1 MTIALGSCRR
11 FGGPALLC
19 ALLVASACGGR
30 ASEAERRAAR
40 GEFPQ
45 QEAQGNPG
53 SQALAAAAPSEA
65 GVASDSGTGAGAV
78 GAATGTGAGV
88 LTGT

>member
-30 ASEAERRAAR
+30 ASEAERRAHEMTEDAQGQHAGHKNEDR
-40 GEFPQ
+40 EQTHIGE
-45 QEAQGNPG
+45 QEAT
-53 SQALAAAAPSEA
+53 SE
-65 GVASDSGTGAGAV
+65 
-78 GAATGTGAGV
+78 
-88 LTGT
+88 